1 MLSVHSSR
9 AIEKAACIVQIQK
22 FALLN
27 SNSQCRRRDPERR
40 DLGFLNAHG
49 KKKKK
54 KNGNIAFYNPME
66 RAVFRVQGPFCT
78 SGNPLNKS
86 QGKKKKKYVNNP
98 AFKNKVCVLYMADLL
113 LCLIQYT
120 VFHIHKCAIF

>member
-54 KNGNIAFYNPME
+54 W
-66 RAVFRVQGPFCT
+66 
-78 SGNPLNKS
+78 
-86 QGKKKKKYVNNP
+86 
-98 AFKNKVCVLYMADLL
+98 
-113 LCLIQYT
+113 
-120 VFHIHKCAIF
+120 

>member
-49 KKKKK
+49 KKKK
-54 KNGNIAFYNPME
+54 NGNIAFYNPME

-86 QGKKKKKYVNNP
+86 QGKKKKSMSIIQHLKIKYVS
-98 AFKNKVCVLYMADLL
+98 FIWQICY
-113 LCLIQYT
+113 
-120 VFHIHKCAIF
+120 CA